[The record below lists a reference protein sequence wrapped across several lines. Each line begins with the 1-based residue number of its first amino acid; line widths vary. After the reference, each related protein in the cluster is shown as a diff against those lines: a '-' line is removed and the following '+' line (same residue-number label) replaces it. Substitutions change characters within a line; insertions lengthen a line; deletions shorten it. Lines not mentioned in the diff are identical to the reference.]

1 MWGRGFFDMVIKNS
15 GKLEKIVKG
24 AANHYRID
32 VLALLSQRLDLSL
45 LDISKLVGM
54 NFKTA
59 SEHIKKLHNAGLV
72 SKKYKNREIQHN
84 LTDLGKQILIFL
96 RMLEQRNKAT

>member
-1 MWGRGFFDMVIKNS
+1 MLIKNS
-15 GKLEKIVKG
+15 EKLEKIIKG

-32 VLALLSQRLDLSL
+32 TLSLLNQRSDLSL

-59 SEHIKKLHNAGLV
+59 SEHIKKMYNAGLV

-84 LTDLGKQILIFL
+84 LTNLGKRVLIFL
-96 RMLEQRNKAT
+96 RMLEQRK